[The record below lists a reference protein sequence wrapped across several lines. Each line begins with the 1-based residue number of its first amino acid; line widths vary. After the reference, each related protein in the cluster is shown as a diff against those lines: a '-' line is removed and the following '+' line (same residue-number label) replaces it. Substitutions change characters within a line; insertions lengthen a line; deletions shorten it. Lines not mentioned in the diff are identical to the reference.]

1 MLLYIFYLMEIRI
14 NYLLSMSFK
23 SSSISSSDKGS
34 DWSREKVQFSTKTL
48 PIPITKKKLAIE
60 IRGPLIISNFLQ
72 KRNSKI
78 VIIYEIVEIRKD
90 NFLIFRLFILSL
102 HSIIKNDN

>member
-1 MLLYIFYLMEIRI
+1 
-14 NYLLSMSFK
+14 MSFK
-23 SSSISSSDKGS
+23 SSSISSSDRGS

-48 PIPITKKKLAIE
+48 PIPIIKKKLVIE

-90 NFLIFRLFILSL
+90 NFLIVCLFILFL
-102 HSIIKNDN
+102 HNIAENED